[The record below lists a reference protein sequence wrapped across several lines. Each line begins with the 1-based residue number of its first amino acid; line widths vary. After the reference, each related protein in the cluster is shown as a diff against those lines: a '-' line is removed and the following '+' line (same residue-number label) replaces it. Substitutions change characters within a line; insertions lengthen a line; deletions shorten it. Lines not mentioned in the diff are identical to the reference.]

1 MEQLYVITKDGVVE
15 KQNVLEDYIREI
27 SSQADL
33 EELIERMPYIRT
45 IQAATSKGRKELYQM
60 AMDEYDDVEWVKVI
74 KSAYLRVQENRYE
87 EYELEYAK
95 KAKEFLYRE
104 ISLRL
109 DVPFEKVEEY
119 LHDIIEKQL
128 KEF

>member
-1 MEQLYVITKDGVVE
+1 MEKVYVITKDGVVE
-15 KQNVLEDYIREI
+15 KANVSEGYIREI
-27 SSQADL
+27 SSQTDL

-45 IQAATSKGRKELYQM
+45 VQAATRKGRKELYQM

-95 KAKEFLYRE
+95 KAKKFLYQE
-104 ISLRL
+104 ISLGL

>member
-1 MEQLYVITKDGVVE
+1 MENLYVITKDGVVE
-15 KQNVLEDYIREI
+15 KKNTSGGYIREV
-27 SSQADL
+27 SSQTDL
-33 EELIERMPYIRT
+33 VELIERMPYIRT

-95 KAKEFLYRE
+95 RAKDFLYQE
-104 ISLRL
+104 IALRL

-119 LHDIIEKQL
+119 LYDIIEKQL

>member
-1 MEQLYVITKDGVVE
+1 MITKGGVVE
-15 KQNVLEDYIREI
+15 KKNALDGYIREI
-27 SSQADL
+27 SSRTDL

-45 IQAATSKGRKELYQM
+45 IQATTSKGRKELYQM

-87 EYELEYAK
+87 EYEMEYAK
-95 KAKEFLYRE
+95 KAKEFLYQE

-109 DVPFEKVEEY
+109 DVLFEKVEDY
-119 LHDIIEKQL
+119 LQDIIEKQL
-128 KEF
+128 REF

>member
-1 MEQLYVITKDGVVE
+1 MENLYVITKDGVVE
-15 KQNVLEDYIREI
+15 KKNTSDGYIREV
-27 SSQADL
+27 SSQTDL
-33 EELIERMPYIRT
+33 VELIERMPYIRT

-95 KAKEFLYRE
+95 RAKDFLYQE
-104 ISLRL
+104 IALRL

-119 LHDIIEKQL
+119 LYDIIEKQL

>member
-1 MEQLYVITKDGVVE
+1 MEQLYAITKDGVVE

-119 LHDIIEKQL
+119 LQEIIEKQL

>member
-1 MEQLYVITKDGVVE
+1 MITKDGVVE
-15 KQNVLEDYIREI
+15 IKNTSDGYIREI
-27 SSQADL
+27 SSKTYL
-33 EELIERMPYIRT
+33 EELIDRMPYIRT
-45 IQAATSKGRKELYQM
+45 IQATTSKGRKELYQM

-95 KAKEFLYRE
+95 KAKDFLYQE

-109 DVPFEKVEEY
+109 DVPFEKVEDY
-119 LHDIIEKQL
+119 LHDIIKKQL
-128 KEF
+128 REF

>member
-1 MEQLYVITKDGVVE
+1 MENLYVITKAGVIE
-15 KQNVLEDYIREI
+15 KKSSLDNYIREI
-27 SSQADL
+27 SSKEEL

-45 IQAATSKGRKELYQM
+45 IQAVTSKGRKELYQM

-74 KSAYLRVQENRYE
+74 KSVYLRVQENHYE
-87 EYELEYAK
+87 EYEVEYAK
-95 KAKEFLYRE
+95 QAKEFLYKE
-104 ISLRL
+104 IAIRFS
-109 DVPFEKVEEY
+109 VPFEKVEEF

>member
-1 MEQLYVITKDGVVE
+1 MIKKDGVVE
-15 KQNVLEDYIREI
+15 KKNASDGYIREI
-27 SSQADL
+27 SSQTDL

-95 KAKEFLYRE
+95 KAKDFLYQE
-104 ISLRL
+104 IALRL

-128 KEF
+128 REF

>member
-1 MEQLYVITKDGVVE
+1 MITKDGVVE
-15 KQNVLEDYIREI
+15 KKNASDGYIREI
-27 SSQADL
+27 SSKTDL
-33 EELIERMPYIRT
+33 EELIDRMPYIRT
-45 IQAATSKGRKELYQM
+45 IQATTSKGRKELYQM

-95 KAKEFLYRE
+95 NFLYQE
-104 ISLRL
+104 IAIRL
-109 DVPFEKVEEY
+109 AVPFEKVEEY

-128 KEF
+128 REF

>member
-1 MEQLYVITKDGVVE
+1 MITKDGVVE
-15 KQNVLEDYIREI
+15 KKNASDGYIREI
-27 SSQADL
+27 SSRTDL

-74 KSAYLRVQENRYE
+74 KSAYLRIQENRYE

-95 KAKEFLYRE
+95 RAKEFLYQE
-104 ISLRL
+104 IAIRL
-109 DVPFEKVEEY
+109 AVPFEKVEDY

-128 KEF
+128 REF

>member
-1 MEQLYVITKDGVVE
+1 MITKDGVVE
-15 KQNVLEDYIREI
+15 KKNAPDGYIREI
-27 SSQADL
+27 SSQTDL

-95 KAKEFLYRE
+95 KAKDFLYQE
-104 ISLRL
+104 IAFRL

-128 KEF
+128 REF

>member
-1 MEQLYVITKDGVVE
+1 MKNLYVITKDGVAE
-15 KQNVLEDYIREI
+15 KKNASDSYIREI
-27 SSQADL
+27 SSQTDL

-95 KAKEFLYRE
+95 KAKDFLYQE

-128 KEF
+128 REF

>member
-15 KQNVLEDYIREI
+15 KQNISEDYIREI

-95 KAKEFLYRE
+95 MAKEFLYQE

>member
-74 KSAYLRVQENRYE
+74 KSAYLRVQENCYE

-119 LHDIIEKQL
+119 LQDIIEKQL

>member
-1 MEQLYVITKDGVVE
+1 MENLYVITKDGVVE
-15 KQNVLEDYIREI
+15 KKNTSDGYIREV
-27 SSQADL
+27 SSQTDL
-33 EELIERMPYIRT
+33 VELIERMPYIRT

-95 KAKEFLYRE
+95 RAKDFLYQE
-104 ISLRL
+104 IALRL

-128 KEF
+128 REF

>member
-119 LHDIIEKQL
+119 LQDIIEKQL